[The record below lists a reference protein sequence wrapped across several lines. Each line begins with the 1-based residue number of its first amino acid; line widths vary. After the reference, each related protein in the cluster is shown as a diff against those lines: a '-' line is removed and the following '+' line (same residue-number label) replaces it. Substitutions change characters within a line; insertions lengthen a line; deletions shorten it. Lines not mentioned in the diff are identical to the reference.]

1 MFFRL
6 CWTAE
11 IYHFQILDDGYKA
24 DVQANKVAMGEEFV
38 LKRSKRKM
46 EVYKDSK
53 VICFNNG
60 QWSIEDID

>member
-1 MFFRL
+1 
-6 CWTAE
+6 
-11 IYHFQILDDGYKA
+11 
-24 DVQANKVAMGEEFV
+24 MGEEFV

-60 QWSIEDID
+60 Q